1 MQPTSSPNL
10 FFYNPTCEL
19 AIANNTVS
27 FMPNKTLA
35 LFEKDLDVLP
45 MYFAN
50 QQDIVLVQQMP
61 DPSFLSILESA
72 GINYPRFLL
81 MTEALQNKNCFS
93 QEINQLHP
101 WGWSPRVHYL
111 FKQLKQKCSAD
122 FLRQENAQWKPEHR
136 NLYSRKTALK
146 VLSKILSSEQE
157 QGFIEK
163 KYIARVCYNSSEV
176 EKLLEEWPQM
186 VLKAPWSSSGR
197 GLLVLRQS
205 ELNKSNKQWIQGT
218 IAAQGYIM
226 AEALL
231 DKKYDFSLQ
240 FFSNAKNDL
249 RYIGPSFFE
258 TNSNGQ
264 YVGTLLG
271 VIPDEIKQYLPK
283 NEIERLAKQVGQAI
297 KQVGITDH
305 YHGYLSVDCML
316 FKDKSGEIR
325 IQACVEIN
333 LRYNMGILCHFL
345 EKYLD
350 QDAKGIFKTYYKP
363 KTTFDEF
370 HREMSSKY
378 PLQMKNGKLL
388 HGYLPLVSPFQ
399 DKSFGAY
406 LILD

>member
-1 MQPTSSPNL
+1 MNHTYNPNL

-61 DPSFLSILESA
+61 DAAFLSILNQA
-72 GINYPRFLL
+72 GISYPQFLL
-81 MTEALQNKNCFS
+81 MNEVLQNKGCFS
-93 QEINQLHP
+93 KEINQLHP

-111 FKQLKQKCSAD
+111 FKQLKKNCTD
-122 FLRQENAQWKPEHR
+122 NFLNQVNAYWKPEYR
-136 NLYSRKTALK
+136 NLYSRKTALE
-146 VLSKILSSEQE
+146 VLSTILDNKQE
-157 QGFIEK
+157 QGFIEN

-240 FFSNAKNDL
+240 FFSNAKDDL

-264 YVGTLLG
+264 YVGSLLG
-271 VIPDEIKQYLPK
+271 AIPDEIMQYLPK
-283 NEIERLAKQVGQAI
+283 NELERLANQVGEAI

-316 FKDKSGEIR
+316 FKDHSGEIR
-325 IQACVEIN
+325 IQPCVEIN

-345 EKYLD
+345 EKHLD
-350 QDAKGIFKTYYKP
+350 SEGKGIFKTYYNP

-370 HREMSSKY
+370 HQEMCSKY
-378 PLQMKNGKLL
+378 PLQMNNGKLL

-399 DKSFGAY
+399 NKSFGAY